1 MINLKSEILNSKKVT
16 SQRFKAF
23 CILHYGISLEAF
35 AIVLKQANLSFRV
48 KGEIFYNQLGIRFLT
63 PKAFGIRNDNL

>member
-23 CILHYGISLEAF
+23 CIIWYGISF
-35 AIVLKQANLSFRV
+35 FR
-48 KGEIFYNQLGIRFLT
+48 IYILG
-63 PKAFGIRNDNL
+63 FGI